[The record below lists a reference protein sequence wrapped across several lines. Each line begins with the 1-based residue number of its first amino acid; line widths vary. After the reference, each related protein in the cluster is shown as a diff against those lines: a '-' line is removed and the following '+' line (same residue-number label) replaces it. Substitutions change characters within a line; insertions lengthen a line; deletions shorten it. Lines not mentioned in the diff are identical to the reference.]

1 MSADVVTF
9 AAGDLYHARMV
20 APHVDATIP
29 VHAPTGRV
37 VYQVVSP
44 GVMRPKRWM
53 SVRPISGT
61 TSKSRL
67 RRLALVRP

>member
-1 MSADVVTF
+1 MSADVVTI
-9 AAGDLYHARMV
+9 APKDLYHARMV

-44 GVMRPKRWM
+44 SVMRLGPPVSAFRERGYTVTPWA
-53 SVRPISGT
+53 REAG
-61 TSKSRL
+61 R
-67 RRLALVRP
+67 